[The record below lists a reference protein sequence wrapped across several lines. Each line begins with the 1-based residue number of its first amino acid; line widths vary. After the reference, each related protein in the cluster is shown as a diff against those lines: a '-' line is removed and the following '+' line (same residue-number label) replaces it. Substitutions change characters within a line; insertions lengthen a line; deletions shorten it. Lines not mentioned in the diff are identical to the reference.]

1 MNVTLIN
8 RIMIDINQNFNFLV
22 AIVHL
27 NEEEFL
33 QFGVENELGRDLDYL
48 IKCKEVEF
56 EILKRFS
63 KIANKNKLKFYEK
76 IL

>member
-1 MNVTLIN
+1 MNVSLID
-8 RIMIDINQNFNFLV
+8 RIMIDVNPNFNFLV

-27 NEEEFL
+27 NEEAIL
-33 QFGVENELGRDLDYL
+33 QFGQENELGRDLQYL

-63 KIANKNKLKFYEK
+63 KYAIQNKLKYYEK

>member
-1 MNVTLIN
+1 
-8 RIMIDINQNFNFLV
+8 MIDVNQNFNFLV

-27 NEEEFL
+27 DEEAIL
-33 QFGVENELGRDLDYL
+33 QYGIENDLGRDLDYL
-48 IKCKEVEF
+48 LKSKEVEF

-63 KIANKNKLKFYEK
+63 KLAIQNKLKSYEK